1 MERGVELMVILPLPL
16 DSCQAVVE
24 ALELPY
30 PLYANPDW
38 SVFEAYGAGHVLYAP
53 KQSWVGVDASGV
65 VRWVWRLGDAGGLR
79 DVPLALE
86 ALAAFEKALV

>member
-1 MERGVELMVILPLPL
+1 MR
-16 DSCQAVVE
+16 
-24 ALELPY
+24 
-30 PLYANPDW
+30 
-38 SVFEAYGAGHVLYAP
+38 SV
-53 KQSWVGVDASGV
+53 QSWVGVDASGV